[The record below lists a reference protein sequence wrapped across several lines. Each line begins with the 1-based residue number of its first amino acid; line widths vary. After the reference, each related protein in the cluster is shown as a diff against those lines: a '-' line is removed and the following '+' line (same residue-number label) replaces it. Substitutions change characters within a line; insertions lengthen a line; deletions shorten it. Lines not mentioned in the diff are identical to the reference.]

1 MADGHEAVSNVGNS
15 NAGNTTSVGMGTI
28 VNGDAVSVR
37 VRDGGGERSYAPAG
51 AGVADALRYEISEAQ
66 ALLSSL
72 ADIVGDDDE
81 LAASTVEGETNL
93 VEALNRAVNRTVE
106 LDGLIG
112 GIAVMI
118 DSARERKTRLEAQK
132 ARIRDL
138 ICIAMETAGM
148 KKLETP
154 LVTVSLK
161 KVPPSLIV
169 TSEADIPSSFWKQ
182 PPPTLD
188 KRELLAALK
197 DGPIAG
203 AHLSNGGQTI
213 SFKAN

>member
-1 MADGHEAVSNVGNS
+1 MADGHEAISTMDTHS
-15 NAGNTTSVGMGTI
+15 AGDSASVGARSDDSGS
-28 VNGDAVSVR
+28 GAVARLDTGGGQHADLR
-37 VRDGGGERSYAPAG
+37 VRSGI
-51 AGVADALRYEISEAQ
+51 ADELRYEISEAQ
-66 ALLSSL
+66 ALLLSL
-72 ADIVGDDDE
+72 ADVVGVDDD
-81 LAASTVEGETNL
+81 LAASIVEGETNL
-93 VEALNRAVNRTVE
+93 VEALNKAVARKVE
-106 LDGLIG
+106 LDIMIS
-112 GIAVMI
+112 GISDMMDA
-118 DSARERKTRLEAQK
+118 AGKRLDRFKKQQE
-132 ARIRDL
+132 RIRDL

-154 LVTVSLK
+154 LATVSLK

-169 TSEADIPSSFWKQ
+169 TNEADIPSSFWKQ